1 MKEQLL
7 RFIYWVKGQLHVV
20 DVALPG
26 LWIWAW
32 FQNASGTHYDLD
44 KLWQIYL
51 VMRGFVLAQLGINR
65 AADSKNYKTASEFN
79 SDCGKEPG
87 K

>member
-1 MKEQLL
+1 MREQLS
-7 RFIYWVKGQLHVV
+7 RFVFWVKGQLHVV
-20 DVALPG
+20 DVALPS

-32 FQNASGTHYDLD
+32 FQNANIQAHYDLD

-51 VMRGFVLAQLGINR
+51 AIRGFVAVQFGIN
-65 AADSKNYKTASEFN
+65 SKFN
-79 SDCGKEPG
+79 SKEGEMP